1 MAPDVW
7 GRPASTSVGA
17 AVVLPG
23 NQPPVPAENRVRCD
37 DAGDLRQNPP
47 AEFLASHREST
58 ALGVGQAKWTWA
70 TLLPED
76 PILLPEIIDHVFL
89 VVVHPA
95 SGREY
100 EEAQSVGHSLRLL
113 GKQPLAPTWFRRFA
127 NLGRFVAPY
136 DVEQYYTRSQRL
148 LVEETVIQQR
158 LSRSWAFEG
167 FARRLEYELRVEW
180 DPSSTEEP
188 ARVVR
193 ELVRAS
199 GPPLGPP
206 DQEDCMDPRAISP
219 EPLAFLLPDRRN
231 AFSFEVAGS
240 TRVDG
245 REAVM
250 LDYRVVA
257 RGQPTAE
264 WTGKCAW
271 VDLSGP
277 TRGRVWA
284 DANTFEILCFDEHL
298 VGLVDIPR
306 PRDRSAYGPR
316 FFTFERADSSIRY
329 QRVTFENPDE
339 TLMLPARIESTT
351 IFGTPVF
358 RGCAPHRPTPTTA
371 GSSPIRG
378 SSRSLI
384 SCLHPSWFSVR
395 EQPRPLCCT
404 IRARCDV
411 AHALDLMRQPGP
423 PRAPERDQGPNR

>member
-1 MAPDVW
+1 MKHVALLFSLVVLAT
-7 GRPASTSVGA
+7 GSVVPAS
-17 AVVLPG
+17 
-23 NQPPVPAENRVRCD
+23 
-37 DAGDLRQNPP
+37 
-47 AEFLASHREST
+47 
-58 ALGVGQAKWTWA
+58 
-70 TLLPED
+70 
-76 PILLPEIIDHVFL
+76 
-89 VVVHPA
+89 
-95 SGREY
+95 
-100 EEAQSVGHSLRLL
+100 AQSLELETVLSRAGE
-113 GKQPLAPTWFRRFA
+113 
-127 NLGRFVAPY
+127 Y
-136 DVEQYYTRSQRL
+136 VEQYYTRTQSL
-148 LVEETVIQQR
+148 LVEETVILQP
-158 LSRSWAFEG
+158 LSRSWSFEG

-180 DPSSTEEP
+180 DPSLTEEP

-219 EPLAFLLPDRRN
+219 EPLAFLLPDRRD

-271 VDLSGP
+271 VDLSGR

-284 DANTFEILCFDEHL
+284 DANTFEILRFDEHL

-371 GSSPIRG
+371 GSSPMRG

-384 SCLHPSWFSVR
+384 SCLHPSWPAYASTCSAN
-395 EQPRPLCCT
+395 PLTEVCLSG
-404 IRARCDV
+404 
-411 AHALDLMRQPGP
+411 LDKSSGP
-423 PRAPERDQGPNR
+423 

>member
-1 MAPDVW
+1 MALKAGIIHRDNPMGVNP
-7 GRPASTSVGA
+7 R
-17 AVVLPG
+17 
-23 NQPPVPAENRVRCD
+23 ENRRSAPGRTV
-37 DAGDLRQNPP
+37 LRIVPIC
-47 AEFLASHREST
+47 LV
-58 ALGVGQAKWTWA
+58 LGA
-70 TLLPED
+70 TLVAQPADVE
-76 PILLPEIIDHVFL
+76 L
-89 VVVHPA
+89 VVT
-95 SGREY
+95 R
-100 EEAQSVGHSLRLL
+100 VGD
-113 GKQPLAPTWFRRFA
+113 
-127 NLGRFVAPY
+127 Y
-136 DVEQYYTRSQRL
+136 VERHYTRTQSL
-148 LVEETVIQQR
+148 LVEETVVLQP
-158 LSRSWAFEG
+158 LSRNWSFEG
-167 FARRLEYELRVEW
+167 FARRLEYELHVEW
-180 DPSSTEEP
+180 DPSATEEP

-206 DQEDCMDPRAISP
+206 DQSDCMDPRTISP

-271 VDLSGP
+271 VDLSGR

-284 DANTFEILCFDEHL
+284 DANTFEILRFDEHL

-351 IFGTPVF
+351 IVRNSGVP
-358 RGCAPHRPTPTTA
+358 RLRTTQTYTNY
-371 GSSPIRG
+371 RRFVTD
-378 SSRSLI
+378 SRI
-384 SCLHPSWFSVR
+384 VP
-395 EQPRPLCCT
+395 
-404 IRARCDV
+404 
-411 AHALDLMRQPGP
+411 
-423 PRAPERDQGPNR
+423 